1 MGGPSSPGCPIR
13 AARSAVFAFGGVA
26 AWLALIKFRYHVTF
40 VTVICG
46 ALLFAPHI
54 DARLALRL
62 LLLYAC
68 FNVLLY
74 GGIYTWNDIADRAA
88 DARHPRKRRR
98 PIAAGTVSVGGAA
111 IYATALIV
119 AALTLAMLLFS
130 RTVVACFLVTLV
142 FNGFYSAYG
151 RNLRYL
157 DVVLNSVTHPTR
169 FLVGTLLVERTPPL
183 THLAALL
190 LLAVALSCLRR
201 DVERNDPGW
210 EARETL
216 RLYSP
221 RDMPCM
227 AAVSLLML
235 AALAAACWPEA
246 PGFYSIVVVTAAI
259 AAVGGWIDAPV
270 RWSLRR
276 VWTH

>member
-1 MGGPSSPGCPIR
+1 M
-13 AARSAVFAFGGVA
+13 A

-40 VTVICG
+40 VSVICG

-111 IYATALIV
+111 IYATTLIV
-119 AALTLAMLLFS
+119 AALILAMLLFS
-130 RTVVACFLVTLV
+130 RTVVACFLVILV

-201 DVERNDPGW
+201 DVERDDPGW

>member
-1 MGGPSSPGCPIR
+1 VGGPSSPGCPIR

-62 LLLYAC
+62 LLVYAC

>member
-1 MGGPSSPGCPIR
+1 VGGPSSPGCPIR

-40 VTVICG
+40 VTVISG